1 MESLLAKMEIVNEA
15 KRRNTIFIM
24 DGASIHTCK
33 MNKDFYNDKKI
44 RVLQNHSY
52 CPEFNAIETFIKLH
66 KQRIKDTISVQW

>member
-1 MESLLAKMEIVNEA
+1 
-15 KRRNTIFIM
+15 M